1 MQIMY
6 GGEGR
11 ERSSRDF
18 MCILEGEIKA
28 KAIVASL
35 KKATHKAI

>member
-6 GGEGR
+6 GQKGMLK
-11 ERSSRDF
+11 SRDF